1 MKFSCKSARLSHSD
15 RGAKTLRFFK
25 DFRHVVLLMLVILPE
40 ITSFANPK
48 IYLIR
53 HAAVD
58 LGKPGWG
65 TSKNSAQYKE
75 AYNFA
80 GIETFNPQEI
90 LQKIKNYENLDTVFC
105 SPQPRA
111 QETALILFGE
121 NVVLKTDSVLTE
133 LDYPVVKVPVI
144 QFPVKGWLFISR
156 VTWMAGLNQ
165 GEKTGYRD
173 RQEELNTFSNEL
185 IKFAYRNGQA
195 VVVAH
200 GMVNRE
206 LVKILKDRGWEYCE
220 NGKDGYGNLSVN
232 CFEYNIFNKSLE

>member
-1 MKFSCKSARLSHSD
+1 MKKLLRQ
-15 RGAKTLRFFK
+15 GAKTLRL
-25 DFRHVVLLMLVILPE
+25 FRAFQCIILLVLIILPE
-40 ITSFANPK
+40 MTTFANPR

-80 GIETFNPQEI
+80 GIEAFNIEKV
-90 LQKIKNYENLDTVFC
+90 LRKIKHYENLDTVFC
-105 SPQPRA
+105 SPQFRA
-111 QETALILFGE
+111 IETAQILFGE
-121 NVVLKTDSVLTE
+121 NVAFKLDSILIE
-133 LDYPVVKVPVI
+133 LDYPVLQVPLI
-144 QFPVKGWLFISR
+144 QLPVKGWLLISR
-156 VTWMAGLNQ
+156 ISWMAGINR
-165 GEKTGYRD
+165 GEKTGYKD
-173 RQEELNTFSNEL
+173 RIDELNAFSDEL
-185 IKFAYRNGQA
+185 IKFAQRNGNA

-206 LVKILKDRGWEYCE
+206 LVKILKKHGWKYCE

-232 CFEYNIFNKSLE
+232 CLE

>member
-1 MKFSCKSARLSHSD
+1 MKEFSRK
-15 RGAKTLRFFK
+15 GAKAQRFYRAFQYI
-25 DFRHVVLLMLVILPE
+25 VLLLLIILPE
-40 ITSFANPK
+40 MKTFANPK

-53 HAAVD
+53 HAEVD

-80 GIETFNPQEI
+80 GIEAFNPEEV

-105 SPQPRA
+105 SPQKRA
-111 QETALILFGE
+111 QETALMLFSE
-121 NVVLKTDSVLTE
+121 NVILKTDSVLAE

-144 QFPVKGWLFISR
+144 QFPVKGWLFVSR
-156 VTWMAGLNQ
+156 ITWMAGINR
-165 GEKTGYRD
+165 GEITGYKERLD
-173 RQEELNTFSNEL
+173 ELNTFSDEL
-185 IKFAYRNGQA
+185 IKFAHRNDQA

-206 LVKILKDRGWEYCE
+206 LVKLLKDNGWQFCE

-232 CFEYNIFNKSLE
+232 CLGDY